1 MNYPHFF
8 QMFLRSVPVLF
19 PYHLRFNSGL
29 SPVYLWSRLE
39 VNRRWTG
46 SESPVSPKQAG
57 NTFLGVALYIRRCS
71 FGASPMLVRCQVKY
85 WLLPFCRIGGQD
97 NRFRENKE
105 GGGWGCP
112 SPLLKTFI
120 AGSVLPGFC
129 SFDRCRYRCTR
140 TRCPALGW
148 QECRSLQ
155 PG

>member
-1 MNYPHFF
+1 MGLLRELSALFPNVFTVCS
-8 QMFLRSVPVLF
+8 RSVPVSS
-19 PYHLRFNSGL
+19 PVQLRFISG
-29 SPVYLWSRLE
+29 SPLVQ
-39 VNRRWTG
+39 TG

-57 NTFLGVALYIRRCS
+57 NTSLGVALYIRRCS

-148 QECRSLQ
+148 QECRSRQ